1 MPEGHTLH
9 RLARQIDRL
18 FVGRPWKVSSPQGR
32 FDAGAAR
39 LDGRTPDRAQAWG
52 KHLFIHVGADIWQVH
67 LGLYGA
73 FSFRGDE
80 QFTQGETALTL
91 GAPRAAAQQL
101 QPEYEDAGWI
111 IPEAPQ
117 GAVRAR
123 IRSQHGWADLRGP
136 ATCAVLTAIDYEKV
150 IRRLGPDPLRQPEGG
165 WDPQGREQFLQNIS
179 RRRISIGAA
188 LMDQAVI
195 AGVGNIY
202 RAESL
207 FLEEI
212 SPDTPSSS
220 ISREQGEALWSRLTQ
235 QLRHGVAE
243 GVIRTLRP
251 EEADGEESDGVG
263 GSAAVRSTDARAGL
277 THDYYAGRV
286 RDVERRHHVYQH
298 QGTPCLRCGETIA
311 MRELQGRRLYW
322 CPGCQTG

>member
-9 RLARQIDRL
+9 RLARQVDRL

-39 LDGRTPDRAQAWG
+39 LNGRTPDRAQAWG
-52 KHLFIHVGADIWQVH
+52 KHLFVHVGADIWQVH

-80 QFTQGETALTL
+80 EFTQGETAATL

-101 QPEYEDAGWI
+101 EPRYDDAGWI
-111 IPEAPQ
+111 LPEPPE

-136 ATCAVLTAIDYEKV
+136 ATCAVLTVVEYEKV
-150 IRRLGPDPLRQPEGG
+150 IRRLGPDPLRQPEDRV
-165 WDPQGREQFLQNIS
+165 DPQACEQFVQNLS
-179 RRRISIGAA
+179 RRRVSIGAA
-188 LMDQAVI
+188 LMDQAVV

-207 FLEEI
+207 FMERI
-212 SPDTPSSS
+212 SPDTASHALD
-220 ISREQGEALWSRLTQ
+220 RGQAEALWVRLTE
-235 QLRHGVAE
+235 QLRDGVTE

-251 EEADGEESDGVG
+251 E
-263 GSAAVRSTDARAGL
+263 STDARAGL
-277 THDYYAGRV
+277 THDYYAGKV

-298 QGTPCLRCGETIA
+298 QGTPCLRCGEIIA
-311 MRELQGRRLYW
+311 MRMLQGRRLYW
-322 CPGCQTG
+322 CPGCQTR